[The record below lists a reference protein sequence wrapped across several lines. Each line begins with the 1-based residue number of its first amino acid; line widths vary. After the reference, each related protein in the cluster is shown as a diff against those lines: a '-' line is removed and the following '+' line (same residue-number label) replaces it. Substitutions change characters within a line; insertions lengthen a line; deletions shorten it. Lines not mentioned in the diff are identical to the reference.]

1 MRPCTRCRRALPTE
15 QFHRNAAKRDGRE
28 GTCRDCAAERK
39 LLRRY
44 GLSRLERQR
53 LMDEQGRVCAICGAD
68 ESAALLVVDH
78 DHRASAGQPV
88 VRGLLCATCN
98 SGIGLLREDPRVLIR
113 AAEYVQ
119 SHLAA

>member
-1 MRPCTRCRRALPTE
+1 MRPCTRCRRDLPVE
-15 QFHRNAAKRDGRE
+15 QFHRNLNRRDGRE
-28 GTCRDCAAERK
+28 GTCRDCAADRK

-44 GLSRLERQR
+44 GLSRDEHQR
-53 LMDEQGRVCAICGAD
+53 LMDEQGRVCAICGVD

-78 DHRASAGQPV
+78 DHNAGPGRPL
-88 VRGLLCATCN
+88 VRGLLCSTCN
-98 SGIGLLREDPRVLIR
+98 SGIGLLREDPRVLTR